1 MNCAEK
7 DDAMTLHVSISEAK
21 ARLSRFVERAAEE
34 NQQIIIESH
43 GNPKAV
49 LIPYSDYEQFAAW
62 QETQR
67 RQQALAQ
74 LQQLTRQIRAR
85 NQDLSLEAG
94 EALADRYARDVI
106 EEMIAEDKV
115 NYDRGE
121 P

>member
-1 MNCAEK
+1 
-7 DDAMTLHVSISEAK
+7 MTIHVSISEAK
-21 ARLSRFVERAAEE
+21 ARLSRFVDRAAEE

-49 LIPYSDYEQFAAW
+49 LIPYRDYEQFAAW
-62 QETQR
+62 QEAQR

-74 LQQLTRQIRAR
+74 LQQLTQQVRAR
-85 NQDLSLEAG
+85 NQDLSPEAG
-94 EALADRYARDVI
+94 DALADRYTRDVM
-106 EEMIAEDKV
+106 EAMIAEGKV